1 MTTATSG
8 EELTGPVPISRVW
21 SGTKV
26 LAEDLAGEDLGDVLD
41 LHDDASAWW
50 VLDRS
55 SDYAR
60 DELERVIAEF
70 GLDRF
75 AVHELLADDHRAKFE
90 EIGQARL
97 VLTNAVSL
105 DRETAQVTVHPVS
118 LLVTDRAVV
127 CLADVCPEVDP
138 GRWLAVAGDRLAKGG
153 SEAALQIIMMA
164 VVDTYAGVADW
175 LEQSG
180 DDLADDLFGGR
191 PLSKERQLWAFR
203 LRTGLTTLR
212 RVTAPMRT
220 VMTDLRDRFQQAPV
234 PKGRR
239 KDPLVARR
247 WNLIAEHHERVAA
260 AADTLRESLATV
272 LETSL
277 ALADVQLNV
286 IMKKLTGWAAII
298 AVPTLITGFV
308 GMNVGFP
315 FDGTTVG
322 FWVYLTIM
330 VVSAIVLYLTFR
342 RRDWI

>member
-1 MTTATSG
+1 MTTATAG
-8 EELTGPVPISRVW
+8 ELTGPVPISRVW

-75 AVHELLADDHRAKFE
+75 VVHELLADDHRAKFE
-90 EIGQARL
+90 EIGQARV
-97 VLTNAVSL
+97 VLTNAVSV
-105 DRETAQVTVHPVS
+105 DESTAEVTVHPVS

-127 CLADVCPEVDP
+127 CLADVCPAVDP
-138 GRWLAVAGDRLAKGG
+138 GRWLALAGDRLAQGG
-153 SEAALQIIMMA
+153 TEAALQIIMMG
-164 VVDTYAGVADW
+164 VVDSYAAVTDW
-175 LEQSG
+175 LEQAG
-180 DDLADDLFGGR
+180 DELADDLFGGR

-212 RVTAPMRT
+212 RITGPMRT
-220 VMTDLRDRFQQAPV
+220 VMTDLRDRFQQTPV
-234 PKGRR
+234 PKGKR
-239 KDPLVARR
+239 KDPLVVRK

-260 AADTLRESLATV
+260 AADTLRESLAAV
-272 LETSL
+272 LDTSL

-286 IMKKLTGWAAII
+286 VMKKLTGWAAII
-298 AVPTLITGFV
+298 AVPTLITGFA
-308 GMNVGFP
+308 GMNVSFP
-315 FDGTTVG
+315 FDGTTLG
-322 FWVYLTIM
+322 FWFYLVLM
-330 VVSAIVLYLTFR
+330 VASSVLLFLTFK